1 MDEFYQ
7 ILQELL
13 RQKRAEGQTN
23 QCIADVANTSQQHIN
38 RLLNGDAA
46 KFGKLK
52 FETLLRLFPA
62 FFAPCISGGV
72 KTTLTNSNGNAIA
85 NNGTAIVSQLD
96 GAFHK
101 EQVVT
106 AILNDDKICDTCK
119 VRVLKILQK
128 GF

>member
-1 MDEFYQ
+1 MDEYYKALFS
-7 ILQELL
+7 LL
-13 RQKRAEGQTN
+13 TQRSEAGQTN
-23 QCIADVANTSQQHIN
+23 QQIANIAGCTQQHIN
-38 RLLNGDAA
+38 RLLNG
-46 KFGKLK
+46 KPEQIGKVKL
-52 FETLLRLFPA
+52 ETLLKLFPA
-62 FFAPCISGGV
+62 FFAPCLSGGA
-72 KTTLTNSNGNAIA
+72 KTTLNNSNGNAIA

-96 GAFHK
+96 GALPK